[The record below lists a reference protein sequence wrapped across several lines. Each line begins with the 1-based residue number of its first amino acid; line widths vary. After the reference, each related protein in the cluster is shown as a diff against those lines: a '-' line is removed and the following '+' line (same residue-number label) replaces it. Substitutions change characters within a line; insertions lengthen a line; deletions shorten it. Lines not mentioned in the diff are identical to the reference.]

1 MKWPGTNH
9 NKVIK
14 DMREPSDPPAN
25 FTVWGDLP
33 DLVSENC
40 GGGDGSSSSVSA
52 QDDAQVAVGK
62 APRKVC
68 PLRLDPRRAQTLA
81 DAKCLGDRCVLH
93 NGRICML
100 RTVCTALSDIAGAL
114 RSKY

>member
-1 MKWPGTNH
+1 MRWPSTNH

-14 DMREPSDPPAN
+14 DMREPSDPPAK
-25 FTVWGDLP
+25 FAVRAAFQE
-33 DLVSENC
+33 LVSENC
-40 GGGDGSSSSVSA
+40 GSGDGSSSSVSA

-68 PLRLDPRRAQTLA
+68 PLRLDPKCAQTLA
-81 DAKCLGDRCVLH
+81 DAECLGDRCVLH

-100 RTVCTALSDIAGAL
+100 RTVCTALSEIASAL